1 MWRFVFCWFGFVCLS
16 VCFLVCFGLVFCR
29 IVYETGKAYRNIL
42 ALISVLV
49 YAFPIFQRPDQP
61 VLPLR
66 PDDARHVPSQLLHRQ
81 VALCTFSL
89 VPENMLQ
96 DQSWK
101 PKELF
106 S

>member
-1 MWRFVFCWFGFVCLS
+1 MLVWFCLS

-49 YAFPIFQRPDQP
+49 YAFSIFRRPDQP

-66 PDDARHVPSQLLHRQ
+66 PEDARHVPSQLLHRQ
-81 VALCTFSL
+81 VALCTSSL
-89 VPENMLQ
+89 VPENVLQ

-101 PKELF
+101 PKESF